1 MPGMSNAGA
10 LDAQAEMLMHGC
22 EFGDSQLEA
31 SMRERLR
38 ARLAEA
44 ADERRP
50 LRVYTGYDP
59 TAPDL
64 HLGHSITLRAMR
76 RFQQLGHHVIVVVG
90 TVTAMVGDTSDRA
103 AGRPRKSA
111 PEVAEAA
118 RSYAEQAFTILDPAR
133 TEVAANGDWLAGI
146 AMPQILEIA
155 STFTV
160 QQFLARDN
168 YRRRIEHG
176 DPVGLH
182 EFLYALLQGYD
193 AVHLR
198 ADVQL
203 GATEQLFNIMAGA
216 KLQEASGQPPCVA
229 LTFPVLVGTDGTDR
243 MSKSRGNYIGLTAAR
258 TSSSA
263 RSILAVLLTASG
275 PGTKG
280 TAAPCR
286 RSERPPALRCLPASP
301 LCVPAAMGTLQATRS
316 ECAPLACSPG
326 TSAVARSAAS
336 SIRSRRS
343 ISSPMYRTN
352 DASSAVLPGRIRAQ
366 NATSLRASP
375 RCLLTGARVITCG
388 IPKHLS
394 ARSRPSGQPGPR
406 GFSATLAGSPRSVAV
421 I

>member
-1 MPGMSNAGA
+1 MSNAGA

-38 ARLAEA
+38 ARLAKA

-168 YRRRIEHG
+168 YRRRMEHG

-243 MSKSRGNYIGLTAAR
+243 MSKSRGNYIGLTD
-258 TSSSA
+258 SPDEQFGKVM
-263 RSILAVLLTASG
+263 SIPDQAMPQWVRLVTDWTASQAEEVIASMASGALHPMEAKKQLGHRIVELYHGSRAADAAQHAFERTHQLGEQPDVIPEVAWHG
-275 PGTKG
+275 PVRLGDLLVG
-280 TAAPCR
+280 IGAA
-286 RSERPPALRCLPASP
+286 
-301 LCVPAAMGTLQATRS
+301 
-316 ECAPLACSPG
+316 
-326 TSAVARSAAS
+326 
-336 SIRSRRS
+336 
-343 ISSPMYRTN
+343 
-352 DASSAVLPGRIRAQ
+352 
-366 NATSLRASP
+366 
-375 RCLLTGARVITCG
+375 
-388 IPKHLS
+388 
-394 ARSRPSGQPGPR
+394 
-406 GFSATLAGSPRSVAV
+406 
-421 I
+421 